1 MLVSEVCI
9 VKVNQNYQTIRLTY
23 QNILTAKKNLARLCN
38 IVESKRVLIA
48 TDVPFWRA
56 STGAEQRI
64 RSLIACLTKQTLQ
77 LKLFFLAT
85 HDAVKI
91 RQEIESCQ
99 ELDSSNLSIEVH
111 ASSDPPKQLSARLGW
126 HMAGIKNLLTSK
138 QTQPDGLDGPPLRLD
153 DFNWPWARAKFAET
167 VSQFQP
173 DSIIIEYVKLAYLL
187 DDLNPNQSSQ
197 IQTIIDS
204 HDMLHKRYRDFQA
217 RGERHWIA
225 IDENEEAAVLNRF
238 DTVIAIQPLEAEAM
252 ASMAPSAKVI
262 VCKHACF
269 PEGPHPNVANFQQT
283 EADRIL
289 SFGILAS
296 NNPANRS
303 AIDSFIKN
311 IWLPLYANAAHI
323 QLTIAGSVCASF
335 KPQQIDAKNIR
346 WAPELDSAAR
356 FYGSVDVVVNPIEF
370 GSGLKI
376 KNVEAI
382 AHGKPLITTSHGAHG
397 FVESPQASVLV
408 ADEPKQ
414 WQAAIDRLSDPD
426 EIACTG
432 KLAAQLSAKQF
443 SNAAVYGPLLE
454 LIL

>member
-1 MLVSEVCI
+1 MEP
-9 VKVNQNYQTIRLTY
+9 
-23 QNILTAKKNLARLCN
+23 
-38 IVESKRVLIA
+38 KRVLIA

-64 RSLIACLTKQTLQ
+64 RSLVNCLVTQPLQ
-77 LKLFFLAT
+77 LKLFFLAA
-85 HDAVKI
+85 DADAAEI
-91 RQEIESCQ
+91 RQQIESCQ
-99 ELDSSNLSIEVH
+99 ELESPNLSIEVH
-111 ASSDPPKQLSARLGW
+111 ASNDPPPQLSSRLGW
-126 HMAGIKNLLTSK
+126 HLISVKNLLSGKKKIKLTCEK
-138 QTQPDGLDGPPLRLD
+138 QIDGEGAPLLRLK
-153 DFNWPWARAKFAET
+153 DFNWPWARSRFANT
-167 VSQFQP
+167 VKQFQP

-187 DDLNPNQSSQ
+187 DDIDPTLQ
-197 IQTIIDS
+197 IQTIIDT
-204 HDMLHKRYRDFQA
+204 HDMLHKRYQDFQK

-225 IDENEEAAVLNRF
+225 IDEAEEAAVLNRF
-238 DTVIAIQPLEAEAM
+238 DTVIAIQPLEANAM
-252 ASMAPSAKVI
+252 AAMAPSAKVI

-269 PEGPHPNVANFQQT
+269 PDGPHPNVADFQQS

-303 AIDSFIKN
+303 AIENFIN
-311 IWLPLYANAAHI
+311 DVWLPFYATANQI
-323 QLTIAGSVCASF
+323 QLTIAGSVCAGL
-335 KPQQIDAKNIR
+335 KPQQLAAKNIVD
-346 WAPELDSAAR
+346 APELDSPER

-397 FVESPQASVLV
+397 FIEAPQASVLV

-414 WQAAIDRLSDPD
+414 WQAAIDRLSDPQ